1 MQAVLR
7 RLSVEV
13 PTFSHDRLRPN
24 SGSDH
29 DGLQAGKLSSM
40 AAITAGSSGRVLGRK
55 R

>member
-13 PTFSHDRLRPN
+13 PTFSHDRLRLN
-24 SGSDH
+24 SGSNH
-29 DGLQAGKLSSM
+29 VGFQTGKLSSM
-40 AAITAGSSGRVLGRK
+40 AAMTSGSSGWVLGRK